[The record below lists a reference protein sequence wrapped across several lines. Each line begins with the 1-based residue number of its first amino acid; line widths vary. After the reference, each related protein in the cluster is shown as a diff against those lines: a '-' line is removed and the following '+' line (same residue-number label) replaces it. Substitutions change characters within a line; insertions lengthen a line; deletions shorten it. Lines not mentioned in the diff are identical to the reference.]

1 MNGKFFTLCL
11 GALLLF
17 SCDNN
22 TKKTSKLYEVEG
34 KGGSVAY
41 RVKYISADST
51 DLKPAIDSLVKVVD
65 HSISSYNKE
74 SIVAKINQGLVA
86 TKANDHFKRAF
97 ATAQKVWKESGGF
110 YDPTVGILVNA
121 WGFGKELIQ
130 PVSKL
135 RTEHEIDSLKKYV
148 GFEKVH
154 ISDDD
159 YVKKQNPAIQL
170 DLTSVLRGYTADVI
184 SDFLK
189 SKGIEN
195 FSVKV
200 DGQTIVE
207 GKDVVNNTPWKVE
220 AEDPYELND
229 DYKEVILHLNNESVS
244 TDENY
249 RRVWIDGNGKRFV
262 HIINPFTG
270 YPMTGEMLSATVI
283 AKTAVESDAYSTM
296 FMIIGLE
303 KSKEFLAKHPEL
315 KALLVYSDQNNEV
328 KTYKTQN
335 IEPLIVTIAQN

>member
-1 MNGKFFTLCL
+1 MNGKFLTLCL

-65 HSISSYNKE
+65 HSISFYNKE

-135 RTEHEIDSLKKYV
+135 PTEHEIDSLKKYV

-195 FSVKV
+195 FLVKV

>member
-1 MNGKFFTLCL
+1 MNGKFLTLCL

-135 RTEHEIDSLKKYV
+135 PTEHEIDSLKKYV

-270 YPMTGEMLSATVI
+270 YPMTGEMVSATVI

>member
-1 MNGKFFTLCL
+1 MNGKFLTLCL

-17 SCDNN
+17 SCDNS
-22 TKKTSKLYEVEG
+22 KKNKIYEVEG
-34 KGGSVAY
+34 KGGSVVY
-41 RVKYISADST
+41 RIKYISTDST
-51 DLKPAIDSLVKVVD
+51 NLKPAIDSLVKLVD
-65 HSISSYNKE
+65 HSISAYNPE
-74 SIVAKINQGLVA
+74 SIVAKINQGYVS
-86 TKANDHFKRAF
+86 TKVNDHFKKAF
-97 ATAQKVWKESGGF
+97 TTAEKVWKESGGY
-110 YDPTVGILVNA
+110 YDPTVGILVKA

-130 PVSKL
+130 PISKL
-135 RTEHEIDSLKKYV
+135 PTEQEIDSLKRYV

-154 ISDDD
+154 ITDDD

-195 FSVKV
+195 FYVKV
-200 DGQTIVE
+200 DSEGIVL
-207 GKDVVNNTPWKVE
+207 GRDIVNNTPWKVE
-220 AEDPYELND
+220 AEDPYELNN
-229 DYKEVILHLNNESVS
+229 DYKEVILNLNNESIS

-270 YPMTGEMLSATVI
+270 HPMTGEMLSATVI

-296 FMIIGLE
+296 L
-303 KSKEFLAKHPEL
+303 
-315 KALLVYSDQNNEV
+315 
-328 KTYKTQN
+328 
-335 IEPLIVTIAQN
+335 

>member
-1 MNGKFFTLCL
+1 MNRKILTLCL
-11 GALLLF
+11 GALLIF
-17 SCDNN
+17 YCDNK
-22 TKKTSKLYEVEG
+22 KKTPKLYEVEG

-41 RVKYISADST
+41 RVKYISTDNT
-51 DLKPAIDSLVKVVD
+51 DLKHSIDSLVKVVD
-65 HSISSYNKE
+65 LSISSYNPE
-74 SIVAKINQGLVA
+74 SIVSKINQGIET
-86 TKANDHFKRAF
+86 TKINDHFKNAF

-110 YDPTVGILVNA
+110 YDPTVGVLVKA
-121 WGFGKELIQ
+121 WGFGKEPIQ
-130 PVSKL
+130 PISKL
-135 RTEHEIDSLKKYV
+135 PTEQQIDSLKKYV

-154 ISDDD
+154 ISNDD
-159 YVKKQNPAIQL
+159 YVKKQSPAIQL

-200 DGQTIVE
+200 DSQTIVQ

-283 AKTAVESDAYSTM
+283 AKTAQESDAYSTM
-296 FMIIGLE
+296 FMIIGIE
-303 KSKEFLAKHPEL
+303 KSKEFLTKHPEL
-315 KALLVYSDQNNEV
+315 KALLVYSDQNNQV
-328 KTYKTQN
+328 QTYKTQN

>member
-1 MNGKFFTLCL
+1 MNGKFLTLCL

-135 RTEHEIDSLKKYV
+135 PTKHEIDSLKKYV

-195 FSVKV
+195 FLVKV

>member
-135 RTEHEIDSLKKYV
+135 PTEHEIDSLKKYV

>member
-1 MNGKFFTLCL
+1 M
-11 GALLLF
+11 
-17 SCDNN
+17 
-22 TKKTSKLYEVEG
+22 
-34 KGGSVAY
+34 
-41 RVKYISADST
+41 
-51 DLKPAIDSLVKVVD
+51 
-65 HSISSYNKE
+65 
-74 SIVAKINQGLVA
+74 
-86 TKANDHFKRAF
+86 
-97 ATAQKVWKESGGF
+97 
-110 YDPTVGILVNA
+110 
-121 WGFGKELIQ
+121 
-130 PVSKL
+130 
-135 RTEHEIDSLKKYV
+135 
-148 GFEKVH
+148 
-154 ISDDD
+154 
-159 YVKKQNPAIQL
+159 
-170 DLTSVLRGYTADVI
+170 
-184 SDFLK
+184 K

-315 KALLVYSDQNNEV
+315 KALLVYSDHNNEV

>member
-1 MNGKFFTLCL
+1 MNGKFLTLCL

-130 PVSKL
+130 PASKL
-135 RTEHEIDSLKKYV
+135 PTEHEIDSLKKYV

-195 FSVKV
+195 FLVKV

>member
-1 MNGKFFTLCL
+1 MNGKFLTLCL

-135 RTEHEIDSLKKYV
+135 PTEHEIDSLKKYV

-195 FSVKV
+195 FLVKV

-296 FMIIGLE
+296 FMIISLE

>member
-1 MNGKFFTLCL
+1 MNGKFLTLCL

-17 SCDNN
+17 SCDNS
-22 TKKTSKLYEVEG
+22 KKNKIYEVEG
-34 KGGSVAY
+34 KGGSVVY
-41 RVKYISADST
+41 RIKYISTDST
-51 DLKPAIDSLVKVVD
+51 NLKPAIDSLVKLVD
-65 HSISSYNKE
+65 HSISAYNPE
-74 SIVAKINQGLVA
+74 SIVAKINQGYVV
-86 TKANDHFKRAF
+86 NDHFKKAF
-97 ATAQKVWKESGGF
+97 TTAEKVWKESGGY
-110 YDPTVGILVNA
+110 YDPTVGILVKA

-130 PVSKL
+130 PISKL
-135 RTEHEIDSLKKYV
+135 PTEQEIDSLKRYV

-154 ISDDD
+154 ITDDD

-195 FSVKV
+195 FYVKV
-200 DGQTIVE
+200 DSEGIVL
-207 GKDVVNNTPWKVE
+207 GRDIVNNTPWKVE
-220 AEDPYELND
+220 AEDPYELNN
-229 DYKEVILHLNNESVS
+229 DYKEVILNLNNESIS

-270 YPMTGEMLSATVI
+270 HPMTGEMLSATVI

-315 KALLVYSDQNNEV
+315 KALLVYSDHNNEV

-335 IEPLIVTIAQN
+335 IEPLIVSIAQN

>member
-1 MNGKFFTLCL
+1 MNRKILTLCL

-17 SCDNN
+17 SCDN
-22 TKKTSKLYEVEG
+22 TKKTSKLYDVEG

-135 RTEHEIDSLKKYV
+135 PTEHEIDSLKKYV

>member
-1 MNGKFFTLCL
+1 MNRKIFTLCL

-17 SCDNN
+17 SCDN
-22 TKKTSKLYEVEG
+22 TKKTPKLYEVEG

-41 RVKYISADST
+41 RVKYISTDST
-51 DLKPAIDSLVKVVD
+51 DLKHSIDSLVKVVD
-65 HSISSYNKE
+65 LSISSYNPE
-74 SIVAKINQGLVA
+74 SIVAKINQGIA
-86 TKANDHFKRAF
+86 TTKVNDHFKNAF

-135 RTEHEIDSLKKYV
+135 PTEHEIDSLKKYV

-195 FSVKV
+195 FLVKV

-335 IEPLIVTIAQN
+335 IEPLIVAVAQN

>member
-1 MNGKFFTLCL
+1 MNGKFLTLCL

-17 SCDNN
+17 SCDN

-74 SIVAKINQGLVA
+74 SIVAKINQGIVA

-130 PVSKL
+130 PISKL
-135 RTEHEIDSLKKYV
+135 PTEHEIDSLKKYV

-195 FSVKV
+195 FLVKV
-200 DGQTIVE
+200 DGQTIVQ

-220 AEDPYELND
+220 AEDPYELNN
-229 DYKEVILHLNNESVS
+229 DYKEVILHLNNESIS

-249 RRVWIDGNGKRFV
+249 RRVWIDGTGKRFV

>member
-1 MNGKFFTLCL
+1 MNGKFLTLCL

-51 DLKPAIDSLVKVVD
+51 DLKPAIDSLVKVVN

-135 RTEHEIDSLKKYV
+135 PTEHEIDSLKKYV

-229 DYKEVILHLNNESVS
+229 DYKEIILHLNNESVS

>member
-1 MNGKFFTLCL
+1 MNGKFLTLCL

-135 RTEHEIDSLKKYV
+135 PTEHEIDSLKKYV

-220 AEDPYELND
+220 AEDPYKLND

>member
-1 MNGKFFTLCL
+1 MNGKFLTLCL

-135 RTEHEIDSLKKYV
+135 PTEHEIDSLKKYV

>member
-1 MNGKFFTLCL
+1 MNGKFLTLCL

-17 SCDNN
+17 SCDNS
-22 TKKTSKLYEVEG
+22 KKNKIYEVEG
-34 KGGSVAY
+34 KGGSVVY
-41 RVKYISADST
+41 RIKYISTDST
-51 DLKPAIDSLVKVVD
+51 NLKPAIDSLVKLVD
-65 HSISSYNKE
+65 HSISAYNPE
-74 SIVAKINQGLVA
+74 SIVAKINQGYVS
-86 TKANDHFKRAF
+86 TKVNDHFKKAF
-97 ATAQKVWKESGGF
+97 TTAEKVWKESGGY
-110 YDPTVGILVNA
+110 YDPTVGILVKA

-130 PVSKL
+130 PISKL
-135 RTEHEIDSLKKYV
+135 PTEQEIDSLKRYV

-154 ISDDD
+154 ITDDD

-195 FSVKV
+195 FYVKV
-200 DGQTIVE
+200 DSEGIVL
-207 GKDVVNNTPWKVE
+207 GRNIVNNTPWKVE
-220 AEDPYELND
+220 AEDPYELNN
-229 DYKEVILHLNNESVS
+229 DYKEVILNLNNESIS

-270 YPMTGEMLSATVI
+270 HPMTGEMLSATVI

-315 KALLVYSDQNNEV
+315 KALLVYSDHNNEV

-335 IEPLIVTIAQN
+335 IEPLIVSIVQN

>member
-1 MNGKFFTLCL
+1 MNGKFLTLCL

-51 DLKPAIDSLVKVVD
+51 DLKPAIDSLV
-65 HSISSYNKE
+65 KE

-135 RTEHEIDSLKKYV
+135 PTEHEIDSLKKYV

-195 FSVKV
+195 FLVKV

>member
-1 MNGKFFTLCL
+1 MNGKFLTLCL

-17 SCDNN
+17 SCDNS
-22 TKKTSKLYEVEG
+22 KKNKIYEVEG
-34 KGGSVAY
+34 KGGCVVY
-41 RVKYISADST
+41 RIKYISTDST
-51 DLKPAIDSLVKVVD
+51 NLKPAIDSLVKLVD
-65 HSISSYNKE
+65 HSISAYNPE
-74 SIVAKINQGLVA
+74 SIVAKINQGYVS
-86 TKANDHFKRAF
+86 TKVNDHFKKAF
-97 ATAQKVWKESGGF
+97 TTAEKVWKESGGY
-110 YDPTVGILVNA
+110 YDPTVGILVKA

-130 PVSKL
+130 PISKL
-135 RTEHEIDSLKKYV
+135 PTEQEIDSLKRYV

-154 ISDDD
+154 ITDDD

-195 FSVKV
+195 FYVKV
-200 DGQTIVE
+200 DSEGIVL
-207 GKDVVNNTPWKVE
+207 GRDIVNNTPWKVE
-220 AEDPYELND
+220 AEDPYELNN
-229 DYKEVILHLNNESVS
+229 DYKEVILNLNNESIS

-270 YPMTGEMLSATVI
+270 HPMTGEMLSATVI

-335 IEPLIVTIAQN
+335 IEPLIVTITQN

>member
-1 MNGKFFTLCL
+1 MNGKFLTLCL

-34 KGGSVAY
+34 KGGSVAC

-135 RTEHEIDSLKKYV
+135 PTEHEIDSLKKYV

>member
-1 MNGKFFTLCL
+1 MNRFFLVLCM

-17 SCDNN
+17 SCNN
-22 TKKTSKLYEVEG
+22 TKKTSKLYEIEG
-34 KGGSVAY
+34 KGGSVTY
-41 RVKYISADST
+41 RVKYISADSIN
-51 DLKPAIDSLVKVVD
+51 LKPAIDSLVKVVD
-65 HSISSYNKE
+65 LSISSYNPE
-74 SIVAKINQGLVA
+74 SIVAKINQGA
-86 TKANDHFKRAF
+86 MTKVNDHFKNAF

-110 YDPTVGILVNA
+110 YDPTIGVLVKA

-130 PVSKL
+130 PISKL
-135 RTEHEIDSLKKYV
+135 PTERQIDSLKRYV

-184 SDFLK
+184 SNFLK

-195 FSVKV
+195 FYVKV
-200 DGQTIVE
+200 DGE
-207 GKDVVNNTPWKVE
+207 GFVLGRDIVNNTPWRVE
-220 AEDPYELND
+220 AEDPYELNN
-229 DYKEVILHLNNESVS
+229 DYQEVILNLNNESIS

-249 RRVWIDGNGKRFV
+249 RRVWIDGTGKRFV

-283 AKTAVESDAYSTM
+283 AKTALESDAYSTM

-335 IEPLIVTIAQN
+335 IEPLIVAVAQN

>member
-1 MNGKFFTLCL
+1 MNGKFLTLCL

-22 TKKTSKLYEVEG
+22 TKKTSNLYEVEG

-135 RTEHEIDSLKKYV
+135 PTEHEIDSLKKYV

>member
-1 MNGKFFTLCL
+1 MNGKFLTLCL
-11 GALLLF
+11 GVLLLF

-135 RTEHEIDSLKKYV
+135 PTEHEIDSLKKYV

-315 KALLVYSDQNNEV
+315 KALLVYSDLNNEV

>member
-1 MNGKFFTLCL
+1 MNRKILTLCL

-17 SCDNN
+17 SCDN
-22 TKKTSKLYEVEG
+22 TKKTPKLYEVEG

-41 RVKYISADST
+41 RVKYISTDST
-51 DLKPAIDSLVKVVD
+51 DLKHSIDSLVKVVD
-65 HSISSYNKE
+65 LSISSYNPE
-74 SIVAKINQGLVA
+74 SIVSKINQGIET
-86 TKANDHFKRAF
+86 TKVNDHFKNAF

-110 YDPTVGILVNA
+110 YDPTIGVLVKA
-121 WGFGKELIQ
+121 WGFGKEPIQ
-130 PVSKL
+130 PISKL
-135 RTEHEIDSLKKYV
+135 PTEQQIDSLKKYV
-148 GFEKVH
+148 GLEKVH
-154 ISDDD
+154 ISNDD
-159 YVKKQNPAIQL
+159 YVKKQSPAIQL
-170 DLTSVLRGYTADVI
+170 DLTSVLRGYTVDVI

-195 FSVKV
+195 FYVKV
-200 DGQTIVE
+200 DSEGIVL
-207 GKDVVNNTPWKVE
+207 GRDIVNNTPWKVE
-220 AEDPYELND
+220 AEDPYELNN
-229 DYKEVILHLNNESVS
+229 DYKEVILNLNNESIS

-283 AKTAVESDAYSTM
+283 AKTALESDAYSTM

-303 KSKEFLAKHPEL
+303 KSKEFLAKRPEL

-335 IEPLIVTIAQN
+335 IEPLIVSIAQN

>member
-1 MNGKFFTLCL
+1 MNGKFLTLCL

-135 RTEHEIDSLKKYV
+135 PTEHEIDSLKKYV

-195 FSVKV
+195 FLVKV
-200 DGQTIVE
+200 DDQTIVE
-207 GKDVVNNTPWKVE
+207 VKDVVNNTPWKVE

>member
-1 MNGKFFTLCL
+1 MNGKFLTLCL

-22 TKKTSKLYEVEG
+22 TKKTSKFYEVEG

-130 PVSKL
+130 PISKL
-135 RTEHEIDSLKKYV
+135 PTEHEIDSLKRFV

>member
-110 YDPTVGILVNA
+110 YDPTIGVLVKA

-135 RTEHEIDSLKKYV
+135 PTERQIDSLKRYV

>member
-1 MNGKFFTLCL
+1 MNRKILTLCL

-17 SCDNN
+17 SCDN

-135 RTEHEIDSLKKYV
+135 PTEHEIDSLKKYV

-315 KALLVYSDQNNEV
+315 KALLVYSDQNNQV
-328 KTYKTQN
+328 QTYKTQN

>member
-1 MNGKFFTLCL
+1 MNGKFLTLCL

-135 RTEHEIDSLKKYV
+135 PTEHEIDSLKKYV

-220 AEDPYELND
+220 AEDPYKLND

-249 RRVWIDGNGKRFV
+249 RRVWIDENGKRFV

>member
-1 MNGKFFTLCL
+1 MNGKFLTLCL

-17 SCDNN
+17 SCDNS
-22 TKKTSKLYEVEG
+22 KKNKIYEVEG
-34 KGGSVAY
+34 KGGSVVY
-41 RVKYISADST
+41 RIKYISTDST
-51 DLKPAIDSLVKVVD
+51 NLKPAIDSLVKLVD
-65 HSISSYNKE
+65 HSISAYNPE
-74 SIVAKINQGLVA
+74 SIVAKINQGYVS
-86 TKANDHFKRAF
+86 TKVNDHFKKAF
-97 ATAQKVWKESGGF
+97 TTAEKVWKESGGY
-110 YDPTVGILVNA
+110 YDPTVGILVKA

-130 PVSKL
+130 PISKL
-135 RTEHEIDSLKKYV
+135 PTEQEIDSLKRYV

-154 ISDDD
+154 ITDDD

-195 FSVKV
+195 FYVKV
-200 DGQTIVE
+200 DSEGIVL
-207 GKDVVNNTPWKVE
+207 GRDIVNNTPWKVE
-220 AEDPYELND
+220 AEDPYELNN
-229 DYKEVILHLNNESVS
+229 DYKEVILNLNNESIS

-270 YPMTGEMLSATVI
+270 HPMTGEMLSATVI

-303 KSKEFLAKHPEL
+303 KSKEFLTKHPEL
-315 KALLVYSDQNNEV
+315 KALLVYSDQNNQV
-328 KTYKTQN
+328 QTYKTQN

>member
-1 MNGKFFTLCL
+1 MNGKFLTLCL

-135 RTEHEIDSLKKYV
+135 PTEHEIDSLKKYV

-315 KALLVYSDQNNEV
+315 KALLVYSDLNNEV

>member
-1 MNGKFFTLCL
+1 MNRKILTLCL

-17 SCDNN
+17 SCDN
-22 TKKTSKLYEVEG
+22 TKKTPKLYEVEG

-41 RVKYISADST
+41 RVKYISTDST
-51 DLKPAIDSLVKVVD
+51 DLKHSIDSLVKVVD
-65 HSISSYNKE
+65 LSISSYNPE
-74 SIVAKINQGLVA
+74 SIVSKINQGIET
-86 TKANDHFKRAF
+86 TKVNDHFKNAF

-110 YDPTVGILVNA
+110 YDPTIGVLVKA

-135 RTEHEIDSLKKYV
+135 PTERQIDSLKRYV

-170 DLTSVLRGYTADVI
+170 DLTSLLRGYTADVI
-184 SDFLK
+184 SNFLK

-195 FSVKV
+195 FYVKV
-200 DGQTIVE
+200 DGE
-207 GKDVVNNTPWKVE
+207 GFVLGRDIVNNTPWKVE
-220 AEDPYELND
+220 AEDPYELNN
-229 DYKEVILHLNNESVS
+229 DYKEVILHLNNESIS

-270 YPMTGEMLSATVI
+270 HPMTGEMLSATVI

-315 KALLVYSDQNNEV
+315 KALLVYSDHNNEV

-335 IEPLIVTIAQN
+335 IEPLIVAVAQN

>member
-1 MNGKFFTLCL
+1 MNGKFLTLCL

-135 RTEHEIDSLKKYV
+135 PTEHEIDSLKKYV

-170 DLTSVLRGYTADVI
+170 DLTSVLRGYTVDVI

>member
-1 MNGKFFTLCL
+1 M
-11 GALLLF
+11 
-17 SCDNN
+17 
-22 TKKTSKLYEVEG
+22 
-34 KGGSVAY
+34 
-41 RVKYISADST
+41 KYISADST

-135 RTEHEIDSLKKYV
+135 PTEHEIDSLKKYV

>member
-1 MNGKFFTLCL
+1 MNGKFLTLCL

-17 SCDNN
+17 SCDN

-74 SIVAKINQGLVA
+74 
-86 TKANDHFKRAF
+86 
-97 ATAQKVWKESGGF
+97 ESGGF

-130 PVSKL
+130 PISKL
-135 RTEHEIDSLKKYV
+135 PTEHEIDSLKKYV

-195 FSVKV
+195 FLVKV
-200 DGQTIVE
+200 DGQTIVQ

-220 AEDPYELND
+220 AEDPYELNN
-229 DYKEVILHLNNESVS
+229 DYKEVILHLNNESIS

-249 RRVWIDGNGKRFV
+249 RRVWIDGTGKRFV

-283 AKTAVESDAYSTM
+283 AKTGVESDAYSTM

-315 KALLVYSDQNNEV
+315 KALLVYSDHNNEV

-335 IEPLIVTIAQN
+335 IEPLIVAVAQN

>member
-1 MNGKFFTLCL
+1 MNGKFLTLCL

-17 SCDNN
+17 SCDNS
-22 TKKTSKLYEVEG
+22 KKNKIYEVEG
-34 KGGSVAY
+34 KGGSVVY
-41 RVKYISADST
+41 RIKYISTDST
-51 DLKPAIDSLVKVVD
+51 NLKPAIDSLVKLVD
-65 HSISSYNKE
+65 HSISAYNPE
-74 SIVAKINQGLVA
+74 SIVAKINQGYVS
-86 TKANDHFKRAF
+86 TKVNDHFKKAF
-97 ATAQKVWKESGGF
+97 TTAEKVWKESGGY
-110 YDPTVGILVNA
+110 YDPTVGILVKA

-130 PVSKL
+130 PISKL
-135 RTEHEIDSLKKYV
+135 PTEQEIDSLKRYV

-154 ISDDD
+154 ITDDD

-195 FSVKV
+195 FYVKV
-200 DGQTIVE
+200 DSEGIVL
-207 GKDVVNNTPWKVE
+207 GRDIVNNTPWKVE
-220 AEDPYELND
+220 AEDPYELNN
-229 DYKEVILHLNNESVS
+229 DYKEVILNLNNESIS

-270 YPMTGEMLSATVI
+270 HPMTGEMLSATVI